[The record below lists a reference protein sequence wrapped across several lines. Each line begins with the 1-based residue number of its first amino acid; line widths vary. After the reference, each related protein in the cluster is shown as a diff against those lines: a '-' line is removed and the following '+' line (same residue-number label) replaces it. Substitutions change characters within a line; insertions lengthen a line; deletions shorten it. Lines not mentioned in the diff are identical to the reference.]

1 MRSTLTRLT
10 SRTAM
15 LIAVAALVASCGS
28 PGSSDGGGS
37 TTAAGS
43 QPPSDLAVCE
53 AVPGDDFIALEDD
66 KNLQNPENVLP
77 AANAEFATSNP
88 AVLTV
93 LEPLVDV
100 LDTEA
105 LINLN
110 KAVINDRKTS
120 VQAAEEFVAEHNLAG
135 DDAEQVGEGATV
147 VIGSPDFYEGATVA
161 AVYAEML
168 NAAGFKASTQ
178 DVGSRELYL
187 TDLASGDVS
196 LMPEYASTLTEF
208 LNVRANGDGGDPAA
222 SSDLDATVNALTDL
236 AADAG
241 IAVGKPTPAQDQ
253 NAYAVTTGF
262 AEKHDLTTLSDL
274 AAKCGKVEMG
284 GPPECPERAFCQLGL
299 DEVYAIDFGEF
310 TSLDAGG
317 PLTKEA
323 LRKGEITLGMV
334 LSSDADLAN

>member
-1 MRSTLTRLT
+1 MRSRLTKIT

-15 LIAVAALVASCGS
+15 LIAVAALAASCGS
-28 PGSSDGGGS
+28 PGSSSGDGGDD
-37 TTAAGS
+37 TAASS

-53 AVPGDDFIALEDD
+53 AVPGDSFVALEDD
-66 KNLQNPENVLP
+66 KNLQNPENMLP
-77 AANAEFATSNP
+77 AANAEFAAANP

-110 KAVINDRKTS
+110 KAVVNDRQTS
-120 VQAAEEFVAEHNLAG
+120 KQAAKAFVEENNLAEA
-135 DDAEQVGEGATV
+135 DQVGEGANV
-147 VIGSPDFYEGATVA
+147 VVGSPDFYEGATVA
-161 AVYAEML
+161 SLYAQML
-168 NAAGFKASTQ
+168 NAAGFNATTQ
-178 DVGSRELYL
+178 DVGNRELYL
-187 TDLASGDVS
+187 TDLESGDIS

-222 SSDLDATVNALTDL
+222 SSDLDETVQALTDL
-236 AADAG
+236 AEEAG
-241 IAVGKPTPAQDQ
+241 LTVGTPVPAQDQ

-262 AEKHDLTTLSDL
+262 AEKHDLTTLTDL
-274 AAKCGKVEMG
+274 ATNCGEVTLG
-284 GPPECPERAFCQLGL
+284 GPPECPERSFCQLGL
-299 DEVYAIDFGEF
+299 ADVYGFDFGEF

-323 LRKGEITLGMV
+323 LRKGDVVLGMV

>member
-28 PGSSDGGGS
+28 PGSSDGGGGAN
-37 TTAAGS
+37 TASS

-66 KNLQNPENVLP
+66 KNLQNPENMLP
-77 AANAEFATSNP
+77 AANAEFASSNP

-110 KAVINDRKTS
+110 KAVVNDRQTS
-120 VQAAEEFVAEHNLAG
+120 EQAAKAFIDEHNLGEA
-135 DDAEQVGEGATV
+135 DQVGDGAAV
-147 VIGSPDFYEGATVA
+147 VVGSPDFYEGATVA
-161 AVYAEML
+161 SLYAQML
-168 NAAGFKASTQ
+168 NAAGFKATTQ
-178 DVGSRELYL
+178 DVGNRELYL

-208 LNVRANGDGGDPAA
+208 LNVRANGDGGEPAA
-222 SSDLDATVNALTDL
+222 SSDLDATVAALTDL

-241 IAVGKPTPAQDQ
+241 ITVGKPTPAQDQ

-262 AEKHDLTTLSDL
+262 AEKHELTTISDL
-274 AAKCGKVEMG
+274 ATKCGKVELG

-299 DEVYAIDFGEF
+299 IDVYGIDFGEF

-323 LRKGEITLGMV
+323 IRKGEITLGMV